1 MENQEE
7 LSAEQG
13 AAEFAAG
20 INGTATETPP
30 PEESKPDETPPPEYV
45 QVTKGDWEAL
55 QARAAKIDEI
65 AAAQGQ
71 MRDTAFGR
79 LGSLEQALR
88 ELRTSAA
95 GQPVADEDLAQLA
108 AEYPDLAELS
118 IFKKLRTG
126 NAAPGLDEAQIAPL
140 VDQRVSKARE
150 EITAESERKFEMR
163 LLQRDHP
170 DWRATVGIS
179 DDGKAVETPYREWL
193 RAQPAEYQQK
203 VGSAWNAD
211 IVGESITKFKNHAK
225 TEAARKAAAEARQG
239 RIAAAVPAKG
249 DGSAPQATGKSP
261 FQEGLASG

>member
-30 PEESKPDETPPPEYV
+30 PEETRTEDPPPPEYV
-45 QVTKGDWEAL
+45 QVTKNDWEAL

-65 AAAQGQ
+65 VAAQGQ

-150 EITAESERKFEMR
+150 EIKQELAMEVLEQAHS
-163 LLQRDHP
+163 
-170 DWRATVGIS
+170 DWRAVVGIS
-179 DDGKAVETPYREWL
+179 DDGKAVESPYREWL
-193 RAQPAEYQQK
+193 RTQPAEYQQK
-203 VGSAWNAD
+203 VSGTWSPAV
-211 IVGESITKFKNHAK
+211 VGESITKFKNHAK

-249 DGSAPQATGKSP
+249 DGSAPQTTGKSP

>member
-30 PEESKPDETPPPEYV
+30 EPESKPDETPPPEYA

-71 MRDTAFGR
+71 VRDTAFGR
-79 LGSLEQALR
+79 LGSLEQALK
-88 ELRTSAA
+88 ELRTAAA

-108 AEYPDLAELS
+108 AEYPDLAKLS

-140 VDQRVSKARE
+140 VDQRVSKASE
-150 EITAESERKFEMR
+150 EVHRQIERTFEMR

-170 DWRATVGIS
+170 DWRAVVGVT
-179 DDGKAVETPYREWL
+179 DDGKAVDSPYRTWL
-193 RAQPAEYQQK
+193 AAQPAEYQQK

-211 IVGESITKFKNHAK
+211 IVGESIGKFKNHAK
-225 TEAARKAAAEARQG
+225 TEAARAAAAAARTG

-249 DGSAPQATGKSP
+249 DGNAPQAAGKSP